1 MTREL
6 RDYVDDI
13 LNAMAEVREFTVRMD
28 FASFSTDWKTINAV
42 VRSPEVT
49 GEASKQIPDEVKEQH
64 PLVPWKYMAGMRD
77 KLSHEYW
84 GVDLE
89 IVWRVVQEEL
99 PPLELNMREVRAQL
113 EPGSECEAE

>member
-13 LNAMAEVREFTVRMD
+13 LNAMTEVREFTVRMD
-28 FASFSTDWKTINAV
+28 FGSFSTDRKTINAV
-42 VRSPEVT
+42 VRSLEVI
-49 GEASKQIPDEVKEQH
+49 GEASKQIPDEIREQH

-99 PPLELNMREVRAQL
+99 PLLEPHLRKVRGQL
-113 EPGSECEAE
+113 ESGSECQTD